1 MFLKVLQNS
10 QENTCAGAS
19 YLINLQAALKLETL
33 AQLFSCEFC
42 EIFKKIILKN
52 SSVRLLLYFLLL
64 DYILLHLIQFS
75 KQMFLFIAVEDHIY
89 IIF

>member
-1 MFLKVLQNS
+1 MFLKILQNS

-19 YLINLQAALKLETL
+19 YFINLQAALKIETP

-42 EIFKKIILKN
+42 KIFQIILKN
-52 SSVRLLLYFLLL
+52 SSIRLLLYFLLL